1 MYDWSN
7 AEGEA
12 MGNNSRI
19 QDERR
24 KAAPESR
31 DARVSDAR
39 ALLTGA
45 KSLPRGLVSIVKE
58 QGPEG
63 LGDLLATIHEKII
76 PQLLLAHYDEEA
88 PLVVE
93 DRIPSANEVAR
104 FADISTRGDVN
115 AAVAFVEWVSAQGT
129 SLEVI
134 LLDLVAPAARLLG
147 EDWTNDLRT
156 FTDVTL
162 GLGILQQVVHTFGP
176 ALAAH
181 PGHRGCV
188 VLVPAP
194 SEQHTLGIHVL
205 GEFLRKA
212 GWNVQVE
219 TAISRPELVELV
231 EAQPVELVGISIS
244 NGDLVEP
251 LSHLVTALRRAPL
264 NPEMAVMMGGS
275 LQLTKAEHLRIGA
288 TFCNDPREAVDW
300 LDEHM
305 RRIRDRATNM

>member
-1 MYDWSN
+1 M
-7 AEGEA
+7 
-12 MGNNSRI
+12 
-19 QDERR
+19 
-24 KAAPESR
+24 
-31 DARVSDAR
+31 R
-39 ALLTGA
+39 ALAGA
-45 KSLPRGLVSIVKE
+45 AKRIPRGLVSLVRE

-88 PLVVE
+88 PVIVPERLPTS
-93 DRIPSANEVAR
+93 DEVAR
-104 FADISTRGDVN
+104 FADISTRGDVSV
-115 AAVAFVEWVSAQGT
+115 AIAFVEWIAGEGA

-134 LLDLVAPAARLLG
+134 LLDLIAPAARLLG

-176 ALAAH
+176 ALAAQ
-181 PGHRGCV
+181 PGDRGCV

-219 TAISRPELVELV
+219 TAITRPELIELV
-231 EAQPVELVGISIS
+231 ESQRVELVGISIS

-251 LSHLVTALRRAPL
+251 LTRLVTGLRKAPL

-275 LQLTKAEHLRIGA
+275 LQLTKAEHLKIGA

-305 RRIRDRATNM
+305 RRVRDRATGM